1 MIDSKSKDISNFY
14 DSISNIN
21 ALQGDS
27 ETQTFGSDIEEIN
40 DDSSHYFCTKCLK
53 FPFIKFCKDRKNI
66 RLTCSCFN
74 NKKILIE
81 DLFLFDS
88 KYNFLTKNTN
98 FIKTNNSTKNSFE
111 KELLC
116 KKHEKIF
123 NCFSTNLMDNCCL
136 DCIEESE
143 NDENNNIIYFN
154 DIKLEKQ
161 KILQLIEKINPHDDK
176 FLNNIKII
184 DNNNSYYEKLS
195 EEEGKRFKKLI
206 NIIINDYKKYPN
218 FSHYFNIKNLLHFF
232 NIEDKPIIVK
242 EKKNSMIY

>member
-1 MIDSKSKDISNFY
+1 
-14 DSISNIN
+14 
-21 ALQGDS
+21 
-27 ETQTFGSDIEEIN
+27 
-40 DDSSHYFCTKCLK
+40 
-53 FPFIKFCKDRKNI
+53 
-66 RLTCSCFN
+66 
-74 NKKILIE
+74 
-81 DLFLFDS
+81 
-88 KYNFLTKNTN
+88 
-98 FIKTNNSTKNSFE
+98 
-111 KELLC
+111 
-116 KKHEKIF
+116 
-123 NCFSTNLMDNCCL
+123 MDNCCL